1 MIFESPSNS
10 FEWMIF
16 LAQKYSSMFAKGTWL
31 TLYIAVAG
39 TLLGFV
45 LGYIVGIVNDIK
57 LNEGDTVIK
66 KFLIRIMK
74 VIFTVYV
81 EVFRDTPMI
90 VQAMIVYFGIRQM
103 GFENLT
109 PVFAGIVVTVLNTGA
124 YMGETVRA
132 GIGSIDLGQREGAWA
147 MGMSPFKTMLY
158 VILDPDLIATVPA
171 NTAAACG
178 IDAMVHALEA
188 YISKAA
194 SPFSDI
200 FAREALRLI
209 GGSIRDY
216 VADRSN
222 PAACES
228 MMVGSLFAGIAF
240 SHARLG
246 NVHAMSHPVSAYFD
260 VPHGVANA
268 ILLPTVVD
276 FNKDAADPEKYRYIY
291 GCISKDMGADIN
303 FTPDM
308 LATEIRMLNYELG
321 ILPTL
326 SDIGV
331 TSDKFEQMADDA
343 MKSGNIQC
351 NPQFTMKNDILK
363 LYEQAF

>member
-158 VILDPDLIATVPA
+158 VVLPQAFRNIIPEMA
-171 NTAAACG
+171 NTFLTNLKMTSVLNVIAVQELFMAAKTVGGNYYKYFESYLVIAVIYFVLCFVFDKLFKLSEKKMQG
-178 IDAMVHALEA
+178 KTDYAL
-188 YISKAA
+188 
-194 SPFSDI
+194 
-200 FAREALRLI
+200 
-209 GGSIRDY
+209 
-216 VADRSN
+216 
-222 PAACES
+222 
-228 MMVGSLFAGIAF
+228 
-240 SHARLG
+240 
-246 NVHAMSHPVSAYFD
+246 
-260 VPHGVANA
+260 A
-268 ILLPTVVD
+268 IEYMD
-276 FNKDAADPEKYRYIY
+276 N
-291 GCISKDMGADIN
+291 
-303 FTPDM
+303 
-308 LATEIRMLNYELG
+308 
-321 ILPTL
+321 
-326 SDIGV
+326 
-331 TSDKFEQMADDA
+331 Q
-343 MKSGNIQC
+343 
-351 NPQFTMKNDILK
+351 
-363 LYEQAF
+363 

>member
-158 VILDPDLIATVPA
+158 VVLPQAFRNIIPEMA
-171 NTAAACG
+171 NTFLTNLKMTSVLNVIAVQELFMAAKTVGGNYFKYFESYLVIAVIYFVLCFVFDKLFKLIEKKMQG
-178 IDAMVHALEA
+178 KTDYAL
-188 YISKAA
+188 
-194 SPFSDI
+194 
-200 FAREALRLI
+200 
-209 GGSIRDY
+209 
-216 VADRSN
+216 
-222 PAACES
+222 
-228 MMVGSLFAGIAF
+228 
-240 SHARLG
+240 
-246 NVHAMSHPVSAYFD
+246 
-260 VPHGVANA
+260 A
-268 ILLPTVVD
+268 IEYMD
-276 FNKDAADPEKYRYIY
+276 N
-291 GCISKDMGADIN
+291 
-303 FTPDM
+303 
-308 LATEIRMLNYELG
+308 
-321 ILPTL
+321 
-326 SDIGV
+326 
-331 TSDKFEQMADDA
+331 Q
-343 MKSGNIQC
+343 
-351 NPQFTMKNDILK
+351 
-363 LYEQAF
+363 

>member
-158 VILDPDLIATVPA
+158 VVLPQAFRNIIPEMA
-171 NTAAACG
+171 NTFLTNLKMTSVLNVIAVQELFMAAKMSVET
-178 IDAMVHALEA
+178 ITNTSNHTLLSPSSTLFFAL
-188 YISKAA
+188 Y
-194 SPFSDI
+194 
-200 FAREALRLI
+200 L
-209 GGSIRDY
+209 
-216 VADRSN
+216 
-222 PAACES
+222 
-228 MMVGSLFAGIAF
+228 
-240 SHARLG
+240 
-246 NVHAMSHPVSAYFD
+246 
-260 VPHGVANA
+260 
-268 ILLPTVVD
+268 
-276 FNKDAADPEKYRYIY
+276 
-291 GCISKDMGADIN
+291 
-303 FTPDM
+303 
-308 LATEIRMLNYELG
+308 
-321 ILPTL
+321 
-326 SDIGV
+326 
-331 TSDKFEQMADDA
+331 TSC
-343 MKSGNIQC
+343 SS
-351 NPQFTMKNDILK
+351 
-363 LYEQAF
+363 